1 MNLIYKKRG
10 GIVFS
15 WILAGRSGGII
26 ESSGQDTYLSEVF
39 EHPPLTVFRRQ
50 RNIRDH
56 LIRAKVPSDPKP
68 YPERIQR
75 GMRNCGKNCTACPY
89 IKVAK
94 SLRINQDEWKINQSL
109 PVKFPI
115 VSI

>member
-39 EHPPLTVFRRQ
+39 EHPPLTAFRRP
-50 RNIRDH
+50 RNIRDY
-56 LIRAKVPSDPKP
+56 LYRAKVPSNPEP
-68 YPERIQR
+68 YTERIQ
-75 GMRNCGKNCTACPY
+75 GG
-89 IKVAK
+89 
-94 SLRINQDEWKINQSL
+94 LRKC
-109 PVKFPI
+109 F
-115 VSI
+115 